1 MTPHHT
7 FPSTPRRTIA
17 LLLTAVGL
25 CALAAGGCNGQQ
37 KKNLELQIADLQ
49 SERDMLRQENE
60 QLGADLRA
68 AQDRA
73 ASLEA
78 EAATLRAAPTQ
89 ASSGYVGGKVITVSG
104 DVLFASGSATIKQ
117 SAHAELNRIADEL
130 RSRYSGHR
138 IEIAGFTDSDPLR
151 KTKDKWT
158 DNENLSA
165 QRALAVERYL
175 AGRGIPA
182 DSMHSAAYGS
192 ADPRGTKQASRRVEI
207 RILDR

>member
-7 FPSTPRRTIA
+7 FPAPTRRTTA
-17 LLLTAVGL
+17 LLITAAAL
-25 CALAAGGCNGQQ
+25 CALGAGGCNGQQ
-37 KKNLELQIADLQ
+37 KKNLELQVADLQ

-60 QLGADLRA
+60 QLSADLRA

-89 ASSGYVGGKVITVSG
+89 ASSGYAGGKVITVSG

-117 SAHAELNRIADEL
+117 SAHAQLNRIADEI
-130 RSRYSGHR
+130 RSRYAGHR
-138 IEIAGFTDSDPLR
+138 IEIAGYTDSDPLR

-175 AGRGIPA
+175 ASRGIPP
-182 DSMHSAAYGS
+182 DMMHSSAYGP
-192 ADPRGTKQASRRVEI
+192 ADPKGSKQASRRVEI